1 LQTHRNQRQ
10 ADREAAD
17 KAAADAAKTGGSD
30 ELDEAARAEKDARDE
45 RIFKH
50 DSLQRIVPFGKLAAT
65 GVFELR
71 IMDRDRAKGGDRINQ
86 LEGKLSL
93 DVLPVTEGPN
103 VAGLAGEYKVF
114 DYVETTRVKTPEEIK
129 VALDEYKEPDA
140 YVSKFSC
147 PFDCV
152 SEYVH
157 ISS

>member
-71 IMDRDRAKGGDRINQ
+71 IMDRDRARAATVLTSLKGN
-86 LEGKLSL
+86 
-93 DVLPVTEGPN
+93 
-103 VAGLAGEYKVF
+103 
-114 DYVETTRVKTPEEIK
+114 
-129 VALDEYKEPDA
+129 
-140 YVSKFSC
+140 
-147 PFDCV
+147 
-152 SEYVH
+152 
-157 ISS
+157 